1 MKFLSQTLP
10 VCLFAGLLAGTAP
23 VQAATVTLDFDSVIS
38 APLSLDPDSPGI
50 VGGNCDSASGPLC
63 LGVNAVGAAVLTIAS
78 GLTFSVSEFWFKL
91 LGEGDNMIV
100 ETDKGSITLLEADY
114 DHNTAGG
121 FILDTSALAIFQD
134 ITYLSWIM
142 GGRNGNGRVDD
153 IKVSYDDPA
162 PIPLPAGGLLLAGG
176 LLGLAALRRRKIAV

>member
-50 VGGNCDSASGPLC
+50 VGGNCDSASGPMC
-63 LGVNAVGAAVLTIAS
+63 LGVNKIGAAVLTIAA
-78 GLTFSVSEFWFKL
+78 GMTFSVSEFWFKL
-91 LGEGDNMIV
+91 LGEGDDMLV
-100 ETDKGSITLLEADY
+100 ETDKGSITLHEADY
-114 DHNTAGG
+114 DHNTPGG

-142 GGRNGNGRVDD
+142 DGRNGNGRVDD

-176 LLGLAALRRRKIAV
+176 LLGLAALRRRKAAV